1 MITKTIRT
9 TIAAAA
15 FCAGAIAT
23 TGAQA
28 APGNYCPYA
37 DGAVYCGTEEFIYEN
52 DPQFYSCLQRWQIGV
67 MACPPEEG

>member
-15 FCAGAIAT
+15 LCAAAIAT
-23 TGAQA
+23 SGAQA

-37 DGAVYCGTEEFIYEN
+37 DGAVYCGTEEFIYDE
-52 DPQFYSCLQRWQIGV
+52 
-67 MACPPEEG
+67 